1 MPDKVTTIESFVLLR
16 TWGCFGPCMVCKTVG
31 DNKIYVIEDKTYWA
45 CAECKIE
52 VLFTKNQA

>member
-1 MPDKVTTIESFVLLR
+1 MPDKVTTIESF
-16 TWGCFGPCMVCKTVG
+16 WGCFGTCMVCKTVG

-52 VLFTKNQA
+52 V

>member
-1 MPDKVTTIESFVLLR
+1 MPDKVTTIEPF
-16 TWGCFGPCMVCKTVG
+16 WGCFGTCMVCKTVG